1 MHFPASPPRA
11 ILIAFLFSLAAAMTT
26 GPVNAQEDD
35 RQFVKVAPDVM
46 NRFLAEMREDLVH
59 LDDLLGAIAAGDM
72 EQAARIAER
81 RMGLGH
87 QRLMRMQEQGASDEE
102 INRMVAKIRKM
113 AVSEGVDLPK
123 ALHGKKHGGIG
134 MLMPE
139 ELRAM
144 GQEMHKAAYHL
155 ADVARAAKNPPDAG
169 DYRKLFAAVNDI
181 TTQCRGCHETFRVR

>member
-1 MHFPASPPRA
+1 MEKTARLLRP
-11 ILIAFLFSLAAAMTT
+11 LIATILLAAGSLSAPAPAT
-26 GPVNAQEDD
+26 AQQDD
-35 RQFVKVAPDVM
+35 RQMVKVAPEVM
-46 NRFLAEMREDLVH
+46 DRFLAEMREDLAH
-59 LDDLLGAIAAGDM
+59 LDDLLEAIAAGRM

-87 QRLMRMQEQGASDEE
+87 RRLMRMEEQGASDEQ
-102 INRMVAKIRKM
+102 ISRMIARIRRM
-113 AVSEGVDLPK
+113 AQAEGIDLPG
-123 ALHGKKHGGIG
+123 ALHGNTQGGIG
-134 MLMPE
+134 MLMPG

-155 ADVARAAKNPPDAG
+155 ADVARAAGTPPDAE